1 MKMKKCLLLIA
12 LMSVSLGVQAG
23 CEVPYAASGDV
34 LAAISARGGWP
45 ISDEK
50 CAFLNAEKLKLHVT
64 ANSTMLLDASIGWA
78 SVQLVDENN
87 VVSDA
92 EGAGTSINSSFASVD
107 KADDLMRN
115 AIEIAIDRL
124 DFRLAAK
131 QLKTYQ
137 LAANQDSKLLAR
149 NK

>member
-1 MKMKKCLLLIA
+1 
-12 LMSVSLGVQAG
+12 
-23 CEVPYAASGDV
+23 
-34 LAAISARGGWP
+34 
-45 ISDEK
+45 
-50 CAFLNAEKLKLHVT
+50 
-64 ANSTMLLDASIGWA
+64 
-78 SVQLVDENN
+78 LVDENN

>member
-1 MKMKKCLLLIA
+1 MKKSLLLIA
-12 LMSVSLGVQAG
+12 LMSASLGAQAG
-23 CEVPYAASGDV
+23 CEVPYAASGNV
-34 LAAISARGGWP
+34 LAAISSHGGRP

-50 CAFLNAEKLKLHVT
+50 CAFLNAQKLKLYVT

-78 SVQLVDENN
+78 SVALVDQNN

-92 EGAGTSINSSFASVD
+92 EGTATSINSSFASTD
-107 KADDLMRN
+107 NADELMSN

-124 DFRLAAK
+124 DLHLAAK

-137 LAANQDSKLLAR
+137 SAAKQVNKSLAAK
-149 NK
+149 